1 MWRYAIAAATLLALI
16 WIDYTRTRSTEAK
29 LDELSVQLARLAAR
43 PAAPTIV
50 LPAAAIAAPA
60 QHAAAPADPPAQ
72 AATAQPRSDEPAEIE
87 QRSPERVAALGEAH
101 ERLDAV
107 LARGHL
113 TSDDFLAL
121 HESLLV
127 VNDPAESRA
136 IGRSIA
142 SAINHRQLVA
152 EDLQHIFP

>member
-1 MWRYAIAAATLLALI
+1 MWRYAMAAAALLSLV
-16 WIDYTRTRSTEAK
+16 WLEHTRTRTIEAK
-29 LDELSVQLARLAAR
+29 LDELSDQLERLATR
-43 PAAPTIV
+43 RAAPTIV
-50 LPAAAIAAPA
+50 LPQAAGATATQPTPAVANPPSAPAAPL
-60 QHAAAPADPPAQ
+60 PG
-72 AATAQPRSDEPAEIE
+72 EPVEVE
-87 QRSPERVAALGEAH
+87 QRAPERVAALGEAH

-107 LARGHL
+107 LARGRL
-113 TSDDFLAL
+113 TADDFSAL

-142 SAINHRQLVA
+142 SAINHRELVA